1 MHAVGP
7 LLAVFIDWL
16 EGLLPLLFVVFWIV
30 SQVVNLVRRVGGD
43 GGRPAAAPIRPPRP
57 PVPGEPPADIRVEL
71 ERQIEEFLR
80 QTRGGPQP
88 PSAPRPAELRRSPP
102 AQPRPAASRP
112 DRPRPASTTPSRRS
126 PPALPSKKPRA
137 AERIADRH
145 LTPLGTAGDDIAE
158 HVHDAFDQGLG
169 QRDST
174 LAPSSATS
182 NATRAAAPAD
192 ELAAALRDPAAL
204 RRLILMR
211 EILDRPVDR
220 WE

>member
-7 LLAVFIDWL
+7 LLAAGIDWL
-16 EGLLPLLFVVFWIV
+16 EGLLPFLFILFWIV
-30 SQVVNLVRRVGGD
+30 SQVVNLVRRVGGN

-88 PSAPRPAELRRSPP
+88 PQAPRPAEPRKSPP
-102 AQPRPAASRP
+102 PQPRPAASRT
-112 DRPRPASTTPSRRS
+112 DRPRPSSAAPARRA
-126 PPALPSKKPRA
+126 PPALPSKKPQA

-158 HVHDAFDQGLG
+158 HVHDVFDQGLG
-169 QRDST
+169 QRDAT
-174 LAPSSATS
+174 LGPAQAPSK
-182 NATRAAAPAD
+182 ATRAAAPAD
-192 ELAAALRDPAAL
+192 ELASALRDPAAL

-211 EILDRPVDR
+211 EILDRPVER